1 VNLLVSGVLELC
13 CVSKQA
19 KRPEFNDEMGEQLM
33 DSNPLLPCLLAAF
46 SSGDAVVGGFDDEAL
61 TAMEVTP
68 QPTSSSP

>member
-33 DSNPLLPCLLAAF
+33 DSNPPLPCLLAAF